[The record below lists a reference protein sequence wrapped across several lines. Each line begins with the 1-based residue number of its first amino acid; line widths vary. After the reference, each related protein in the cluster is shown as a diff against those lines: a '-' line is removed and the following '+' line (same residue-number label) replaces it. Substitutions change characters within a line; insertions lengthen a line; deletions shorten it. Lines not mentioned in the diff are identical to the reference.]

1 MNPASVES
9 RRFPKHLLV
18 ENVCVE
24 TIRHDDRKMRVRFTA
39 FTDNGDRMIDIDF
52 DDTDIENFQA
62 GIRQH
67 ADAIA
72 NNAARRVKRLRG
84 ER

>member
-1 MNPASVES
+1 MDPASVQS
-9 RRFPKHLLV
+9 KRFPKHLLV

-24 TIRHDDRKMRVRFTA
+24 TIRHGDRKMRVRFTV
-39 FTDNGDRMIDIDF
+39 FTDDGDRMIDIDL
-52 DDTDIENFQA
+52 DDADIENFRA
-62 GIRQH
+62 GVQQH